1 MTNSIK
7 KIIFLVGICIF
18 TTSIVLGSSYIYSLD
33 LKTNVSSMQ
42 TVAPPTF
49 AFKSAAQILVE
60 PTTGKVIY
68 ENNADEKLLPA
79 SVTKIMTLLLTM
91 EAIDSGKL
99 AYTDKITCSANA
111 SKMGGSQIWFKENE
125 QLSVEECLKAICVV
139 SANDVSMAVAEH
151 IGGSSENFVAMMNN
165 RAKELSMNN
174 THFMNPHGIDEAE
187 HYTSARDISIMSS
200 ELISKHPNI
209 LKFTSIWMD
218 TLRGGTFGLT
228 NTNKLI
234 RFYPGANGLKTGSTS
249 QALFNLSGSAT
260 KNGLSLIAVVL
271 KAPTA
276 EIRNEEVKQLL
287 DYGFNNYACIKLAKK
302 DEVIGDVKIEKANI
316 EKVHLKFAEDI
327 NNIMDKGQKAEI
339 VKEVKI
345 DKKLLAPV
353 KATKQIGEVIF
364 KNGENVVYVQKVYIG
379 ENIPKISLSQMYK
392 KMLKNYYIFL
402 K

>member
-18 TTSIVLGSSYIYSLD
+18 TTSIILGNSYIYSLD

>member
-18 TTSIVLGSSYIYSLD
+18 TTSIILGNSYIYSLD

-392 KMLKNYYIFL
+392 KMLKNYYIFS

>member
-18 TTSIVLGSSYIYSLD
+18 TTSIILGNSYIYSLD

-276 EIRNEEVKQLL
+276 ESRNEEVKQLL

-392 KMLKNYYIFL
+392 KMLKNYYIFS

>member
-18 TTSIVLGSSYIYSLD
+18 TTSIVLGNSYIYSLD

>member
-392 KMLKNYYIFL
+392 KMLKNYYIFS

>member
-42 TVAPPTF
+42 TVAPPIF